1 MAIPT
6 LMKVLTTCYGGKMR
20 SHTMFTTILKK
31 KLPPSLTTT
40 QGQELGERLVV
51 RCIFPPSLAEILE
64 EWRLMQS
71 ESRRPE
77 KAALPEWTKQSLC
90 PSVRRQ
96 IEDVKERIRRREP
109 APFRPIPGECWAFV
123 RSVFPEITETQVR
136 QNLMEIRNCMDD
148 QKQQRR
154 TGDPYRTLMRLT
166 EDGNIE
172 LFMCKVRRE
181 GETAS
186 SLS

>member
-6 LMKVLTTCYGGKMR
+6 LMKVLTTCYGGRMR
-20 SHTMFTTILKK
+20 SATMFTTLLKK

-64 EWRLMQS
+64 EWRLMEA
-71 ESRRPE
+71 ESRRSE
-77 KAALPEWTKQSLC
+77 RAALPEWTEQSLS
-90 PSVRRQ
+90 PSVRNR
-96 IEDVKERIRRREP
+96 IEDVKARIRRREP

-136 QNLMEIRNCMDD
+136 QNLLDIQNCMDD
-148 QKQQRR
+148 QKRQRR
-154 TGDPYRTLMRLT
+154 TGDPYRTMMRLT
-166 EDGNIE
+166 ADGNIE
-172 LFMCKVRRE
+172 LVMRKVRRE

>member
-96 IEDVKERIRRREP
+96 IEDVKARIRRR
-109 APFRPIPGECWAFV
+109 
-123 RSVFPEITETQVR
+123 
-136 QNLMEIRNCMDD
+136 D
-148 QKQQRR
+148 
-154 TGDPYRTLMRLT
+154 GDPGQRHACQHSPRLLHSVQRQGCPQSARPGP
-166 EDGNIE
+166 ERAARQSGDILHSYAGRPQAMNFPVIP
-172 LFMCKVRRE
+172 E
-181 GETAS
+181 GRKATA
-186 SLS
+186 L

>member
-1 MAIPT
+1 M
-6 LMKVLTTCYGGKMR
+6 
-20 SHTMFTTILKK
+20 KK

-77 KAALPEWTKQSLC
+77 KAALPEWKKQSLC
-90 PSVRRQ
+90 PSVRSR
-96 IEDVKERIRRREP
+96 IEDVKARIRRREP
-109 APFRPIPGECWAFV
+109 APLQPIPDEVWAFV
-123 RSVFPEITETQVR
+123 RSVFPGMTETRVR

-181 GETAS
+181 GDTAP